1 MRLLKLNNNGGF
13 SLDTF
18 KTTIPPYAILSHTWG
33 SDSDE
38 VTFKDVVDGTG
49 KNKAGYQKLVFCG
62 GQAKSDGLS
71 YFWVDTCCIDKSNLN
86 ELTKAINSM
95 FRWYQDA
102 ARCYVYLSD
111 VSVRTQ
117 DGQNTHIEWE
127 SSFRNSRWFTRGW
140 TLQELL
146 APRIVEFY
154 SRDRVRLGDRKSF
167 ERHICDKTGIAIEA
181 LRGRSLHD
189 FSVDEKFR
197 WAERRQTTEEEDI
210 AYCLLGIFDVFLPL
224 IYGEG
229 RKSAERRL
237 RKEIEEPRN
246 SKLPPPDRKSVYIM
260 PFERNLRFIGRESEL
275 SRIEKLLSQHGQTTK
290 VAITGLG
297 GVGKTQLAIE
307 TVYWTIENQRDCSV
321 FWIPATDPETLL
333 QAYSAVAEELGIP
346 GRDEQGVDVKR
357 LVQNYLSNESAGQWL
372 VVFDN
377 ADDMDMWMGEPSE
390 RQSIR
395 LLDYLP
401 KSRQGSILFTTRDR
415 KVATKLASQN
425 VVEVQEMNSEMALK
439 LLQKCLI
446 GDDVAACQ
454 TDTETLLAQLT
465 YLPLAIVQAAA
476 YINANGTSIADYL
489 SLLDEQDE
497 SMIELLSEDFE
508 DDGRYRNIKNPVATT
523 WLISFERI
531 KQRDP
536 LAAEYL
542 SFMACI
548 EPKDIPQSLLP
559 VGPTRKKEMD
569 AIGTLHAYSFVIRR
583 PADFVVDLHRL
594 VHIATRNW
602 LRENGQLVYWI
613 EKAILRLE
621 QVFPDDTHINRSI
634 WRAYLPHVRVVLQS
648 DLVQKHPKKKMDL
661 QWRYGT
667 CLDADGRWSE
677 AEIAYSQVL
686 EMEKKE
692 VGVEH
697 PSTLTSMANLASTF
711 WNQGRWKEAEELE
724 VQVMETFKRVL
735 GAEHPSTLTSMA
747 NLASTFWN
755 QGRWK
760 EAEELEVQVMETFK
774 RVLGAEHPSTLTS
787 MANLASTFWDQ
798 GRWKEAEELD
808 VQVMETFKRVL
819 GAERCRSTADSSG
832 MVNACVESFWN
843 RVMET
848 ILSMLLGVFHP
859 SLRFPVSN
867 CPTWR
872 LMMRV
877 YEGRWLE
884 AEALALLVMETLI
897 HEFDSF
903 LSRGQGRDEEAIKLM
918 DKCVQLTTRVLGSS
932 HPHTL
937 SSLDALD
944 S

>member
-1 MRLLKLNNNGGF
+1 
-13 SLDTF
+13 
-18 KTTIPPYAILSHTWG
+18 
-33 SDSDE
+33 
-38 VTFKDVVDGTG
+38 
-49 KNKAGYQKLVFCG
+49 
-62 GQAKSDGLS
+62 
-71 YFWVDTCCIDKSNLN
+71 
-86 ELTKAINSM
+86 
-95 FRWYQDA
+95 
-102 ARCYVYLSD
+102 
-111 VSVRTQ
+111 
-117 DGQNTHIEWE
+117 
-127 SSFRNSRWFTRGW
+127 
-140 TLQELL
+140 
-146 APRIVEFY
+146 
-154 SRDRVRLGDRKSF
+154 
-167 ERHICDKTGIAIEA
+167 
-181 LRGRSLHD
+181 
-189 FSVDEKFR
+189 
-197 WAERRQTTEEEDI
+197 
-210 AYCLLGIFDVFLPL
+210 
-224 IYGEG
+224 
-229 RKSAERRL
+229 
-237 RKEIEEPRN
+237 
-246 SKLPPPDRKSVYIM
+246 YIM

-297 GVGKTQLAIE
+297 GVGKTQLAIK

-377 ADDMDMWMGEPSE
+377 ADDMDMWMGEPSK
-390 RQSIR
+390 RQSNR

-489 SLLDEQDE
+489 SLLNEQDE

-602 LRENGQLVYWI
+602 LRENGQLVHWT

-621 QVFPDDTHINRSI
+621 QVFPDNTHTNRSI
-634 WRAYLPHVRVVLQS
+634 WRTYLPHVHVVLQS
-648 DLVQKHPKKKMDL
+648 DLVQKHLKKKMDL

-697 PSTLTSMANLASTF
+697 PSTLTSMANLASTMANLASTYRNQGR
-711 WNQGRWKEAEELE
+711 WKEAEELEVQVMETRKRVLGAEHPSTLTSMANLASTYRNQGRWKEAEELE

-747 NLASTFWN
+747 NLASTYRN

-760 EAEELEVQVMETFK
+760 EAEELEVQVMETRK
-774 RVLGAEHPSTLTS
+774 RVLGTEHPDTLTS
-787 MANLASTFWDQ
+787 MANLASTFWNQ

-808 VQVMETFKRVL
+808 VQVMETRKRVL
-819 GAERCRSTADSSG
+819 GAEHPDTL
-832 MVNACVESFWN
+832 
-843 RVMET
+843 T
-848 ILSMLLGVFHP
+848 SMA
-859 SLRFPVSN
+859 N
-867 CPTWR
+867 
-872 LMMRV
+872 
-877 YEGRWLE
+877 
-884 AEALALLVMETLI
+884 LAFT
-897 HEFDSF
+897 
-903 LSRGQGRDEEAIKLM
+903 RKGQGHDEEAIKLM
-918 DKCVQLTTRVLGSS
+918 DKCVQLRTRVLGSS

-937 SSLDALD
+937 SSLEALD
-944 S
+944 SWRLENLKID